1 MSMKTGLIGFALLGA
16 VVVGYVMLTSSDTG
30 DTGTGK
36 KMAATHVSAK
46 SAVKAEESGG
56 ALERAGRAADELLK
70 QAVVAPAEMGEV
82 GETAIEATEEVTEAV
97 SETAKE
103 VGETAKELGAVAAKV
118 AAKALEKAKEHTDKA
133 IVKAEEIADKGKEKA
148 IEAAEELSKD
158 LSGDK

>member
-16 VVVGYVMLTSSDTG
+16 LGVGYVMLSSSDTG
-30 DTGTGK
+30 DSGTAK
-36 KMAATHVSAK
+36 KMAATPVSAK
-46 SAVKAEESGG
+46 SANKAEQSGG

-82 GETAIEATEEVTEAV
+82 GETAAKATEEVSEVV

-103 VGETAKELGAVAAKV
+103 VGETAKELGAVAAKA

-158 LSGDK
+158 LSGSE